1 MDRIAIDTR
10 DRKPTLYNLLLL
22 TCAVLAAAG
31 WMLLYAGNHSAAVSV
46 LLELYFMTAFALLL
60 SALVK
65 QLQYNP
71 YSYNTILYTG
81 FALFVAFVLVIDT
94 VLVIRTLRNP
104 GVYWKTD
111 LLDWMVSASKIYI
124 LVTMPCILAFSV
136 FLCLSNVFL
145 IRREGKRLVN
155 ILGILFSFLLTGGA
169 LLIICLD
176 RFLSAGNRGSA
187 AWAMCVNILVSVYF
201 YLECM
206 LFGAMAASLIAVR
219 CRPAYDRDYMIILGC
234 GLKEDGTPTPLLRG
248 RIDSALRF
256 YREQKAATGRELTFV
271 VSGGKG
277 RDEVMTES
285 ASMKQ
290 YLLSQGIPEN
300 QILEED
306 QSSSTFENMK
316 FSKAKI
322 LENGYPGNIA
332 FATTNYH
339 VFRSGLCARRVKMRA
354 IGVGAGTK
362 WYFWPNAWVREFAG
376 LLTEHR
382 GKQALVLGGLV
393 LANILLTLYAMA

>member
-1 MDRIAIDTR
+1 MKMIEFDTR
-10 DRKPTLYNLLLL
+10 NKKPALYNLLIMTGIVFFIVGWLL
-22 TCAVLAAAG
+22 LDDRTNA
-31 WMLLYAGNHSAAVSV
+31 AAVSTI
-46 LLELYFMTAFALLL
+46 LTLYFAAALFMLITAFF
-60 SALVK
+60 K

-71 YSYNTILYTG
+71 YSYKTILYTG

-94 VLVIRTLRNP
+94 VLTVRTIRNP
-104 GVYWKTD
+104 GLYYETD
-111 LLDWMVSASKIYI
+111 LIDWMVNSPTAYI
-124 LVTMPCILAFSV
+124 FITFPFILAFSV

-169 LLIICLD
+169 LLVLGLD
-176 RFLSAGNRGSA
+176 LFQPADRTGDTVWRIST
-187 AWAMCVNILVSVYF
+187 NILASVYF

-206 LFGAMAASLIAVR
+206 LVGAVIAGLLTAAYK
-219 CRPAYDRDYMIILGC
+219 PKPDKDFMIILGC
-234 GLKEDGTPTPLLRG
+234 GLKKDGTPTPLLQG
-248 RIDSALRF
+248 RIDCALRF
-256 YREQKAATGRELTFV
+256 YREQKAQTGKELTFV

-277 RDEVMTES
+277 PDEVIAES

-290 YLLSQGIPEN
+290 YLLEQGIPEQ
-300 QILEED
+300 QIITED
-306 QSSSTFENMK
+306 QSASTFENMK
-316 FSKAKI
+316 FSKEKI
-322 LENGYPGNIA
+322 LETGAAGNIA

-339 VFRSGLCARRVKMRA
+339 VFRSGLCARRVKIRA
-354 IGVGAGTK
+354 VGVGAKTK

-393 LANILLTLYAMA
+393 LINIVLTLYAMP